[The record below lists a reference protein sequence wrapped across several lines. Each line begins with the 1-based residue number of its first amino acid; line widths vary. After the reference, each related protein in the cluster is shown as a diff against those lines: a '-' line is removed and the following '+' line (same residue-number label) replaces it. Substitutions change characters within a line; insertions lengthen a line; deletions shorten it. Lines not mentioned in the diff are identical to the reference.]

1 MKRSRLSS
9 FQVPGFCLA
18 GWLVLVAAV
27 MAAVSPCEAAEVEWQ
42 LQSRDP
48 ETNEI
53 AWRTETVDA
62 SKVGLVVVDLW
73 NYHWCMTWAHQVG
86 SAVPRFNEAAR
97 AARQLGMQVF
107 WAPSDVANA
116 KVGWEQRE
124 RALAAPSLEVPQVR
138 PEFKIPFGVKTGACH
153 CGPGIACVGNHG
165 HDDMPLGVY
174 IAPEDLIVAGE
185 QEMYSNCRAL
195 GLTHL
200 IYAGGATN
208 ICLTHKPAGLMAM
221 YRAGLECAIA
231 RDFSEAWTH
240 YDPKTGHT
248 PETGNEEAV
257 ADVERAGVGSLDL
270 EAWFRRLGVWDEQAM
285 VHEVRFSPWG
295 KEDRPYLFDEAVTVT
310 FKANRLGEGEIRYT
324 TDGSTPSVASPL
336 YEKPLVLTET
346 TSLRAAAFG
355 ADGQVSGISDGY
367 FACLPALPPKP
378 DLYLDAIKS
387 LPDPYGRHAPVLNA
401 CLWHPVANKSYNR
414 QRLRVRGQGYEKGL
428 GMRAPS
434 NARYALKPEYRTFVA
449 LVGVDD
455 SICNRNRGRNVA
467 MHSSVVF
474 KVFVDGK
481 LLAQSPV
488 MRTLTGPWGFE
499 VNLPQ
504 GARQINLAVTD
515 AGTRSSYDLG
525 NWCQAGFVLGD

>member
-1 MKRSRLSS
+1 MRVGKVAGIL
-9 FQVPGFCLA
+9 VVLA
-18 GWLVLVAAV
+18 VGLQAG
-27 MAAVSPCEAAEVEWQ
+27 EVQWE
-42 LQSRDP
+42 LQSREAQTD
-48 ETNEI
+48 EI
-53 AWRTETVDA
+53 VRRTETVDA

-73 NYHWCMTWAHQVG
+73 NYHWCMTWTHHVA

-97 AARQLGMQVF
+97 AARKLGIQVI
-107 WAPSDVANA
+107 WDPSDVANA

-124 RALAAPSLEVPQVR
+124 RALAAPCVAVPQVR
-138 PEFKIPFGVKTGACH
+138 PGFEIPFTVKASSCH
-153 CGPGIACVGNHG
+153 CGPGIACGYNYG
-165 HDDMPLGVY
+165 HDDMPVAVD

-208 ICLTHKPAGLMAM
+208 ICLTHKPAGLMPM

-248 PETGNEEAV
+248 PETGNAEAV
-257 ADVERAGVGSLDL
+257 ADVERAGVGSVDL
-270 EAWFRRLGVWDEQAM
+270 EGWFRELGVWDEQAM

-295 KEDRPYLFDEAVTVT
+295 KVDRPYLFDETVTVT
-310 FKANRLGEGEIRYT
+310 IKGNRVGEGDIHYT
-324 TDGSTPSVASPL
+324 VDGSVPSVASPV

-355 ADGQVSGISDGY
+355 ADGQVSPISEGY
-367 FACLPALPPKP
+367 FVRLASLPPKP
-378 DLYLDAIKS
+378 DVYVDALKPM
-387 LPDPYGRHAPVLNA
+387 PDPYGRHAPVLNA
-401 CLWHPVANKSYNR
+401 CLWHPVVNKSYGR
-414 QRLRVRGQGYEKGL
+414 QPLRVRGQGYEKGL
-428 GMRAPS
+428 GMRAPA
-434 NARYALKPEYRTFVA
+434 NGRYALKPEYGTFVA

-467 MHSSVVF
+467 IHSSVVF
-474 KVFVDGK
+474 KVLVDGK
-481 LLAQSPV
+481 LLAESPV
-488 MRTLTGPWGFE
+488 MRVLTGPWRFE
-499 VNLPQ
+499 VEMPTD
-504 GARQINLAVTD
+504 ARQINLVTTD

-525 NWCQAGFVLGD
+525 NWCEAGFVLRD